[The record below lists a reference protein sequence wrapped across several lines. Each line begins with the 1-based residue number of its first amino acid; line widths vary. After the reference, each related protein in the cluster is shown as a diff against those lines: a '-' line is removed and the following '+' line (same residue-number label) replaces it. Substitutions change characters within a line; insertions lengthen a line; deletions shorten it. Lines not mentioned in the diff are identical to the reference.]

1 MHGLPREV
9 TDRGR
14 EGHDRT
20 MNTSNGTRRLYRKP
34 EGQIV
39 AGVCTGLADYLGIDV
54 TIVRLVF
61 AALAVF
67 GGAGV
72 LLYVIAWAV
81 VPEEGEKSSI
91 VEGLREQEPG
101 RLAPMARHED
111 SSERARSPAIISARR
126 PVHPSASSVA
136 DVRPSI
142 PDKATTSCG
151 PMACAAAPPIRMPR
165 PWAANSPDWARP
177 KARARPEP
185 GRLCTNAAA
194 AVIWK
199 APPMPD
205 SSHAASTAQAAGA
218 PR

>member
-1 MHGLPREV
+1 MRHRRPPAPCPRSRTRSGACRACRACPTRARARGAACPPRTSPRCAV
-9 TDRGR
+9 RHVPRRSRVPCRGPGAPPRSADLRCGAGPRPHSAASAFLSVAGVSALRVCTDCPGRCGRGR

-61 AALAVF
+61 AALAIF

-91 VEGLREQEPG
+91 VEGFVNKNRG
-101 RLAPMARHED
+101 
-111 SSERARSPAIISARR
+111 
-126 PVHPSASSVA
+126 
-136 DVRPSI
+136 
-142 PDKATTSCG
+142 G
-151 PMACAAAPPIRMPR
+151 
-165 PWAANSPDWARP
+165 
-177 KARARPEP
+177 
-185 GRLCTNAAA
+185 
-194 AVIWK
+194 
-199 APPMPD
+199 
-205 SSHAASTAQAAGA
+205 
-218 PR
+218 